1 MQILLFLLL
10 CYVRVSIYSV
20 KALLSILTVLL
31 LVLQAAI
38 HLLSII
44 LQNHSLS
51 RLIISSSVDV
61 SFDQVLIV
69 AVR

>member
-1 MQILLFLLL
+1 MQILMYFLLSN
-10 CYVRVSIYSV
+10 VRVSINSV
-20 KALLSILTVLL
+20 KALFSILTVLL

-38 HLLSII
+38 HLFSII
-44 LQNHSLS
+44 LQTHSLS
-51 RLIISSSVDV
+51 RLITSSSVDV

>member
-1 MQILLFLLL
+1 MQILMYFLLSN
-10 CYVRVSIYSV
+10 VRVSINSV
-20 KALLSILTVLL
+20 KALFSILAVLL

-38 HLLSII
+38 HLFSII
-44 LQNHSLS
+44 LQTHSLS
-51 RLIISSSVDV
+51 RLITSSSVDV

>member
-1 MQILLFLLL
+1 MQILLNLLL

-20 KALLSILTVLL
+20 KALFSILTILL

-38 HLLSII
+38 HLFSII
-44 LQNHSLS
+44 LQTHSLS

>member
-1 MQILLFLLL
+1 MQILMYFLLSN
-10 CYVRVSIYSV
+10 VRVSINSV

-38 HLLSII
+38 HLFSII
-44 LQNHSLS
+44 LQTHSLS
-51 RLIISSSVDV
+51 RLITSSSVDV